1 MSKYGKKKFGCLKYI
16 IFAMAIIF
24 TMAYTFTKVTPK
36 ASQMAKEE
44 VTERLF
50 GAKETALTTV
60 TDSVIKIDSIKVSSN
75 VSIDIVTPLKNQF
88 CVDSIDIIYVGIPE
102 TRVPYVR
109 EGKVLY
115 ANVDAKYRAKSIKF
129 KLSDGLSYNV
139 YIVYDF
145 KTGKVIEVVNDERY
159 ANSEKPSSPPTPV
172 KDKDGNPDY
181 TNNADI

>member
-1 MSKYGKKKFGCLKYI
+1 MSKYGKKKYGWLKYLI
-16 IFAMAIIF
+16 LIVAIVFA
-24 TMAYTFTKVTPK
+24 TLYTLTKLVPK
-36 ASQMAKEE
+36 ASHMAKEE

-75 VSIDIVTPLKNQF
+75 VNVDIISPLKKQF
-88 CVDSIDIIYVGIPE
+88 CVDSVDIIYVCIPE
-102 TRVPYVR
+102 MRVPYVR

-115 ANVDAKYRAKSIKF
+115 ANVDSKYRAKSIKF
-129 KLSDGLSYNV
+129 KLSDGISYNV

-145 KTGKVIEVVNDERY
+145 KTGKVIEIVNDERY
-159 ANSEKPSSPPTPV
+159 ANREQPSTPPTPV
-172 KDKDGNPDY
+172 KDKEGNPDY